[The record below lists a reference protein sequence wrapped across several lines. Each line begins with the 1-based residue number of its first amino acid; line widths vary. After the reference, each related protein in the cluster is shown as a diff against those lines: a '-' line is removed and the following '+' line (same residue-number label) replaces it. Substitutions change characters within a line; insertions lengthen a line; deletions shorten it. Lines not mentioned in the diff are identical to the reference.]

1 MCQSTRYVAL
11 RQRDLYHIE
20 NERSEFISNFAKAKY
35 IERAKRVYCRK
46 LIMNDKTIKLA
57 VEQRQ
62 FVII

>member
-35 IERAKRVYCRK
+35 IERAKRVYRQRK
-46 LIMNDKTIKLA
+46 KSMEQKNLLREETINLA
-57 VEQRQ
+57 
-62 FVII
+62 I